1 MKNNYRDDGI
11 VWSDDQICEMADL
24 LIGVQGIRFVYL
36 KKRDRSW
43 IYRLGD
49 DEMRYAFLQ
58 MTEMQL
64 RIIEE
69 LLFEDKTITD
79 ILREF
84 DLTISEIRKEVM
96 RMGEINALT
105 PDCIDFENNVI
116 HVSATIS
123 KGVDSKSFVKE
134 GTKTETGVRDVPI
147 SNTLR
152 PYLEE
157 ALKKYRRN
165 KQKLLF
171 YDHNTDKVITT
182 NQVNSYYKRIFSCIV
197 CC

>member
-11 VWSDDQICEMADL
+11 AWSDDQICEMADL

-36 KKRDRSW
+36 KKRDRIW

-84 DLTISEIRKEVM
+84 DLTISEIRKEVREM
-96 RMGEINALT
+96 R
-105 PDCIDFENNVI
+105 
-116 HVSATIS
+116 
-123 KGVDSKSFVKE
+123 
-134 GTKTETGVRDVPI
+134 
-147 SNTLR
+147 
-152 PYLEE
+152 
-157 ALKKYRRN
+157 
-165 KQKLLF
+165 KLL
-171 YDHNTDKVITT
+171 IAAM
-182 NQVNSYYKRIFSCIV
+182 
-197 CC
+197 